1 MMNCNKCGS
10 EPKETDKLAWKCN
23 SCGKAYGAKLSY
35 LHKLTEKKNATNAAS
50 VLKCK
55 ECGEYLDNG
64 NEKIF
69 WKCSCGNVQCGK
81 LSDYRG
87 KSEAI
92 STQMTQEQNK
102 NKKKEIKF
110 RIKYVLPISLICVLL
125 IAGILVFNIIRKNQ
139 KYEDA
144 INAYKNADYES
155 AKELFSSLD
164 NFRDS
169 KSMLLETKIK
179 IEESKDKTAPV
190 IENLPHDLELYV
202 GEGIDYKKWI
212 KKNNIKAIDDV
223 DGEVDILVDD
233 TGIDYD
239 TVSDYEVTD
248 DYDTITVSATDKA
261 GNTVTQTVDV
271 FIGYYPTYDAYLTAT
286 NISGTSVKS
295 NLNGEYLYNGIHISS
310 EEITKL
316 DKGSVYRSLAMQ
328 LMGFYVLGKSFY
340 PNWRKDISLEI
351 FGFKKKNTWKKMK
364 PYVDKALPFIN
375 NEYPIGEILSKFN
388 KLNCAEGKFD
398 FEKRD
403 FNFTIKNLTKAANQL
418 GISEEMLGYILA
430 YVDEYGGES
439 TFKNNMYSL
448 KLHFYNN
455 RKLDTSDFK
464 YYKNSTIKGNIFNE
478 INPREYFYVAT
489 NLDKNKSLPTNM
501 STLDMYGYATYRGI
515 KLAHS
520 QNAVILLYGSGEKHK
535 FDRNSDILY
544 KSLKWNNDVWYKC
557 LEDCKEYIVYKY
569 KQNELVFYFNKN
581 KKVIMIMYGRW
592 LAY

>member
-1 MMNCNKCGS
+1 MMNCNKCGN
-10 EPKETDKLAWKCN
+10 EPKETDRLAWKCT
-23 SCGKAYGAKLSY
+23 SCGKAYGVKLSY
-35 LHKLTEKKNATNAAS
+35 LHKLIEKKNIMNTAS
-50 VLKCK
+50 LLKCK
-55 ECGEYLDNG
+55 ECGEYLDSG

-125 IAGILVFNIIRKNQ
+125 IAGILAFNIIRKNQ

-328 LMGFYVLGKSFY
+328 LMGFYILGKSFY
-340 PNWRKDISLEI
+340 PNWRKDISLEV

-364 PYVDKALPFIN
+364 PYVDKVLPFIN
-375 NEYPIGEILSKFN
+375 SEYPIGEILSKFHE
-388 KLNCAEGKFD
+388 LNNIEGKFD
-398 FEKRD
+398 FKKGI
-403 FNFTIKNLTKAANQL
+403 FNFTIPNLTKAASQL
-418 GISEEMLGYILA
+418 GISEKMLGYILA

-439 TFKNNMYSL
+439 SFKDNKYSL
-448 KLHFYNN
+448 NLHFYNDK
-455 RKLDTSDFK
+455 KLDKNDFK

-478 INPREYFYVAT
+478 INPKEYLYFAT
-489 NLDKNKSLPTNM
+489 NLNRNKSLPYNM
-501 STLDMYGYATYRGI
+501 STLDINGYATYRGI
-515 KLAHS
+515 KLSHS

-535 FDRNSDILY
+535 FDKTNDILY
-544 KSLKWNNDVWYKC
+544 KSLKWNNDLWYKC
-557 LEDCKEYIVYKY
+557 LEDCTEYIVYKY
-569 KQNELVFYFNKN
+569 KENELVFYFNKN
-581 KKVIMIMYGRW
+581 KKVIVIMYGRW